1 MFFDARKA
9 KQLAP
14 GEHLL
19 VDGCQGLRLVAT
31 QSTRTWVYRY
41 KVGDKMKQARL
52 GHWPA
57 VPVQAAA
64 AQWQAMR
71 DAREAG
77 QDPKA
82 LVRRKVA
89 DPKPTPATY
98 TVAALVADYIA
109 GHLPNR
115 SEASA
120 EAARRALQRLLEE
133 DADLAGMPAAD
144 LTRARAFAV
153 IDARKDYPTAAAKLK
168 SLMAAAWDYAHDSG
182 KLEAVNWWREVMRG
196 RLKSRGR
203 IVGGEHVGQRRRVL
217 TIEEVRALLAW
228 SENMHEHGR
237 DMLVLYLWT
246 CTRGSEIAGMAAD
259 QISQERGQWW
269 WTIPAG
275 MTKNAG
281 NAHAVDLRVP
291 LFGRALEVVQ
301 RRLSLGQMFEGY
313 SQHFFSTYIY
323 DLQPYS
329 IKSQT
334 RPQRLTLPV
343 THWTPHDL
351 RRTSRTLLAGLG
363 CPNEIGEALLGHL
376 PANIVATYNRATYD
390 AERVMWLGRLS
401 EVLAQLNDAPDPVG
415 R

>member
-31 QSTRTWVYRY
+31 ESTRTWVYRY

-89 DPKPTPATY
+89 APKPTPATY

-120 EAARRALQRLLEE
+120 EAARRALLRLLDE
-133 DADLAGMPAAD
+133 DGELASLPAESVN
-144 LTRARAFAV
+144 RARAFAA
-153 IDARKDYPTAAAKLK
+153 IEARKDYPTAAAKLK
-168 SLMAAAWDYAHDSG
+168 SLLAAAWDYANDAG
-182 KLEAVNWWREVMRG
+182 RIEAVNWWRQVQRG
-196 RLKSRGR
+196 RLKSKGR
-203 IVGGEHVGQRRRVL
+203 IVGGEHVGKTRRVL
-217 TIEEVRALLAW
+217 TLDEVRTLLAW
-228 SENMHEHGR
+228 AQDNMHETGR
-237 DMLVLYLWT
+237 DVLTLYLWT
-246 CTRGSEIAGMAAD
+246 CTRGSEIVSMRPEHITD
-259 QISQERGQWW
+259 ERGQWW
-269 WTIPAG
+269 WTIPASL
-275 MTKNAG
+275 TKNAG
-281 NAHAVDLRVP
+281 NPHAVDLRVP

-301 RRLSLGQMFEGY
+301 RRMESGMFNGY
-313 SQHFFSTYIY
+313 TQHFFSTYIY

-329 IKSQT
+329 IKSQD
-334 RPQRLTLPV
+334 RPHRATLPV
-343 THWTPHDL
+343 TNWTPHDL

-363 CPNEIGEALLGHL
+363 CPNEIAEAILGHM
-376 PANIVATYNRATYD
+376 PPNIVATYNRATYD

-401 EVLAQLNDAPDPVG
+401 ELLCRA
-415 R
+415 

>member
-31 QSTRTWVYRY
+31 ESTRTWVYRY

-57 VPVQAAA
+57 VSVQAAA

-82 LVRRKVA
+82 LVRRKVEA
-89 DPKPTPATY
+89 PKPTPAAY
-98 TVAALVADYIA
+98 TVRELVDDYIT

-120 EAARRALQRLLEE
+120 ESARRALNRLLDE
-133 DADLAGMPAAD
+133 DGELASLPAESVN
-144 LTRARAFAV
+144 RARAFSV
-153 IDARKDYPTAAAKLK
+153 IEARKDYPTAAAKLK

-182 KLEAVNWWREVMRG
+182 KLEAVNWWREVQRG
-196 RLKSRGR
+196 RLKSKGR
-203 IVGGEHVGQRRRVL
+203 IIGGEHVGQRRRVL

-269 WTIPAG
+269 WTIPAS

-301 RRLSLGQMFEGY
+301 RRLPLGQMFEGY

-329 IKSQT
+329 IKSQA
-334 RPQRLTLPV
+334 RPQRLTMPV

-390 AERVMWLGRLS
+390 KERCYWLEKLS
-401 EVLAQLNDAPDPVG
+401 EKLSSLFGADA
-415 R
+415 

>member
-31 QSTRTWVYRY
+31 ESTRTWVYRY
-41 KVGDKMKQARL
+41 KVGDRMKQARL

-71 DAREAG
+71 DAREKG
-77 QDPKA
+77 EDPRAVAK
-82 LVRRKVA
+82 RKVA
-89 DPKPTPATY
+89 QPKPTPAAY
-98 TVAALVADYIA
+98 TVRSLVDDYIT

-120 EAARRALQRLLEE
+120 EAARRALRRLMDE
-133 DADLAGMPAAD
+133 DADLASMAAASVN
-144 LTRARAFAV
+144 RARAFAV
-153 IDARKDYPTAAAKLK
+153 IESRKDHPTAAAKLK

-196 RLKSRGR
+196 RLKSKGR
-203 IVGGEHVGQRRRVL
+203 IVGGEHVGKTRRVL
-217 TIEEVRALLAW
+217 TLDEVRSLLAW
-228 SENMHEHGR
+228 SAENMHETGR
-237 DMLVLYLWT
+237 DVLTLYLWT
-246 CTRGSEIAGMAAD
+246 CTRGSEIVSMRPEHITD
-259 QISQERGQWW
+259 EKGQWW
-269 WTIPAG
+269 WTIPASL
-275 MTKNAG
+275 TKNAG

-291 LFGRALEVVQ
+291 LFGRALDVVK
-301 RRLSLGQMFEGY
+301 RRTGSGVMFDGY
-313 SQHFFSTYIY
+313 TQHFFSTYVY

-329 IKSQT
+329 IKSQA
-334 RPQRLTLPV
+334 RPERVTLPV
-343 THWTPHDL
+343 TNWTPHDL
-351 RRTSRTLLAGLG
+351 RRTSRTLLAWMG
-363 CPNEIGEALLGHL
+363 CPNEIAEAILGHM
-376 PANIVATYNRATYD
+376 PPNIVATYNRATYD

-401 EVLAQLNDAPDPVG
+401 ALLAG
-415 R
+415 

>member
-9 KQLAP
+9 KLLAP

-31 QSTRTWVYRY
+31 ESTRTWVYRY

-82 LVRRKVA
+82 MVRRKVA
-89 DPKPTPATY
+89 QPKPTPSAY
-98 TVAALVADYIA
+98 TVRALVDDYIT

-120 EAARRALQRLLEE
+120 EAARRALRRLMDE
-133 DADLAGMPAAD
+133 DADLASMAAASVN
-144 LTRARAFAV
+144 RARAFAV
-153 IDARKDYPTAAAKLK
+153 IESRKDYPTAAAKLK

-196 RLKSRGR
+196 RLKSKGK
-203 IVGGEHVGQRRRVL
+203 IVGGEHVGKTRRVL
-217 TIEEVRALLAW
+217 TLDEVRSLLAW
-228 SENMHEHGR
+228 SADHMHDTGR
-237 DMLVLYLWT
+237 DVLALYLWT
-246 CTRGSEIAGMAAD
+246 CTRGSEIVSMRPEHITD
-259 QISQERGQWW
+259 EKGQWW
-269 WTIPAG
+269 WTIPASL
-275 MTKNAG
+275 TKNAG

-291 LFGRALEVVQ
+291 LFGRALDVVQ
-301 RRLSLGQMFEGY
+301 RRMGSGAMFDGY
-313 SQHFFSTYIY
+313 TQHFFSTYVY

-334 RPQRLTLPV
+334 RPERVTLPV

-363 CPNEIGEALLGHL
+363 CPNEIAEAILGHM
-376 PANIVATYNRATYD
+376 PPNIVATYNRHSYD
-390 AERVMWLGRLS
+390 AERVVWLGRLS
-401 EVLAQLNDAPDPVG
+401 ALLEA
-415 R
+415 